1 MPERYLLHLN
11 DSAGSHGVL
20 ARSEGDRIGPGQ
32 SCALSD
38 LAIPS
43 AAALDVLMPA
53 SWCTLLTV
61 RIPTRQRAQALKALA
76 FAVEERVASDPEQL
90 YLVLGDRADS
100 AGDWPVLA
108 VDRAARANLLEEL
121 AAVSLR
127 PARLVCEIE
136 AVPAGAPGTW
146 QVLPLPDRTL
156 VRSGER
162 VGFAVPG
169 SDLGPWLDS
178 MAVEP
183 EQAINLLVASDASEA
198 AQACLESLAGRDSVQ
213 VEQTDRTVM
222 GLLGAGLAA
231 NRPLNAYAPPPDRL
245 LRRAWANW
253 GLAAGLALALGVV
266 IALEDLLRTEQALA
280 RNAALNEQVET
291 LFRQA
296 LPEAQRMVNPRV
308 QIEQALAALDG
319 SGEQADFLAL
329 LAAVGDA
336 LPDDGRLTL
345 ERLEYGPRGLE
356 TSVSAGNYAAIES
369 LLSRLG
375 DVPGIAVELAG
386 SRASEGQSEAR
397 ILVMPGGES

>member
-1 MPERYLLHLN
+1 
-11 DSAGSHGVL
+11 
-20 ARSEGDRIGPGQ
+20 
-32 SCALSD
+32 
-38 LAIPS
+38 
-43 AAALDVLMPA
+43 
-53 SWCTLLTV
+53 
-61 RIPTRQRAQALKALA
+61 
-76 FAVEERVASDPEQL
+76 
-90 YLVLGDRADS
+90 
-100 AGDWPVLA
+100 
-108 VDRAARANLLEEL
+108 
-121 AAVSLR
+121 
-127 PARLVCEIE
+127 
-136 AVPAGAPGTW
+136 
-146 QVLPLPDRTL
+146 
-156 VRSGER
+156 
-162 VGFAVPG
+162 
-169 SDLGPWLDS
+169 